1 MSTTATQMLQRAQ
14 AEGLLPADAALPT
27 PREQRPWPVVLLTAL
42 GAWLAAFPLMG
53 VVGML
58 LGPLMTA
65 GVGPYIVGA
74 LMLAGAWVVLR
85 AQDVPVFVEQLAVPA
100 LLTAG
105 GSLGFGLFRD
115 LPDPIAAAVLG
126 ALCIGFG
133 ITIARDWLRAL
144 LGASACLLFMLA
156 LLPQGD
162 FWWSRSAA
170 FALWMMLHATLA
182 AWLVVTLLRQRGLDS
197 GATARAGIAAE
208 VMGAGWLLAAVACMA
223 WQSGMTFMVG
233 GAMGSGFA
241 ADLGR
246 AVVSESAGRRF
257 ADIATAAGS
266 VLLACAAGALAGR
279 AWPFMRTPA
288 CLGVALV
295 LVVLCAFMPLLGGV
309 LLALAV
315 TATTH
320 RWRLAATC
328 AVAAA
333 WIVGAFYYQL
343 AWPLATKA
351 LVMAGAGGLLAL
363 LVWAGQRMP
372 PTSASAEADT
382 RAEWPAT
389 LKDAGSRIASRR
401 GPGWLIGL
409 SLVAVVAACNFAIW
423 QKEDIIASGKPVFVP
438 LAPADP
444 RSLMQGD
451 FMRLNFNL
459 PGGVRSEVQ
468 DTLSVKRPHVVAR
481 QDARGVAT
489 LTRLHTPGQPLAE
502 GEFLIELTPKAGRW
516 ILVTD
521 AWFFREGDAARFE
534 RARFGEFRVDPS
546 GRALLVGMAGE
557 DLRRIEP

>member
-1 MSTTATQMLQRAQ
+1 MSTSATRMLQRAQ
-14 AEGLLPADAALPT
+14 AEGVLPADAALPAA
-27 PREQRPWPVVLLTAL
+27 REQRPWPVVLLTAL

-65 GVGPYIVGA
+65 GVGPYVVGL

-115 LPDPIAAAVLG
+115 LPDPVAAAVLG

-133 ITIARDWLRAL
+133 LTVARDWLRAL

-156 LLPQGD
+156 LLPQGN

-170 FALWMMLHATLA
+170 FTLWTMLHTTLA
-182 AWLVVTLLRQRGLDS
+182 AWLAVTLVRQQAFDA
-197 GATARAGIAAE
+197 GATARVGIAAE
-208 VMGAGWLLAAVACMA
+208 VMGAGWLLATVACMA
-223 WQSGMTFMVG
+223 WQSGMTFMLG
-233 GAMGSGFA
+233 GAASGGFA
-241 ADLGR
+241 ADVGR
-246 AVVSESAGRRF
+246 AVISESAGTRF
-257 ADIATAAGS
+257 TGMATAAGS
-266 VLLACAAGALAGR
+266 VVLALGACALAVR
-279 AWPFMRTPA
+279 AWPFLRSPA
-288 CLGVALV
+288 CSGVA
-295 LVVLCAFMPLLGGV
+295 VVMVALCAFMPLLGGV

-320 RWRLAATC
+320 RWRLATAC

-343 AWPLATKA
+343 AWPLAMKA
-351 LVMAGAGGLLAL
+351 LVMVGAAALLGLLAY
-363 LVWAGQRMP
+363 AAQRARARDVQADAQTLP
-372 PTSASAEADT
+372 RPADRNASA
-382 RAEWPAT
+382 
-389 LKDAGSRIASRR
+389 
-401 GPGWLIGL
+401 WLIGL
-409 SLVAVVAACNFAIW
+409 SLVATLMVANFAIW
-423 QKEDIIASGKPVFVP
+423 QKQDVIAHGKPVFVP
-438 LAPADP
+438 LAPVDP

-451 FMRLNFNL
+451 FMRLNFSL
-459 PGGVRSEVQ
+459 PGDVRREAE
-468 DTLSVKRPHVVAR
+468 DTLGVKRPHVVAR

-489 LTRLHTPGQPLAE
+489 LSRLHSPGQPLAE

-534 RARFGEFRVDPS
+534 RARFGEFRVDAR